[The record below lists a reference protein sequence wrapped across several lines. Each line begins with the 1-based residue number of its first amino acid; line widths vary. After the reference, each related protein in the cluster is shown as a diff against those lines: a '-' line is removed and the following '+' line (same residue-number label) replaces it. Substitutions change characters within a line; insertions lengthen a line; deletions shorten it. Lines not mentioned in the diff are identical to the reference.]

1 MLTPLQIAA
10 MSEMYL
16 YTLVLFKGSVNSV
29 NILLSKGTGKGPE
42 NIKELLQ
49 YIILSFFSGMLHV
62 GIIPASFLCSRSTGS
77 TVRFQKLKYRNIY
90 SAEI

>member
-10 MSEMYL
+10 MSAMYL
-16 YTLVLFKGSVNSV
+16 YTLVLFKGSVNNV

-49 YIILSFFSGMLHV
+49 HILSLFSGMLHV